1 MEVIE
6 NKIKDNNNV
15 NITKQLDIR
24 ELVDYLQVKVYA
36 TGKYIGRSFN
46 KTLFIT
52 MDYDVTRPV
61 NVYMTYKGKNLI
73 GAFLYLKSKDFTKG
87 ETKLNKKSFE
97 SDVIIK
103 LNVENN
109 KTVSLTQIGVGK
121 NKSLLTTKE
130 LFSSGKISALNK
142 FSRVI
147 DDKGHALEMVMPN
160 VKSMFYDELINKK
173 RQTKL
178 INLGYDVDIKAFS
191 LTGPITKL
199 FLKVETPK
207 MNNNK
212 FKKYINGKTGDV
224 DSVIQVEPRKIKTL
238 NNAPTSYIVLGGKE
252 LELGEVKFNYDD
264 YFTTMNQNYSDF
276 YLEDSEVFIV
286 QNDEKYRLNMGNFLK
301 NGVNELPFN
310 VSRKVEN
317 NIIHSSS
324 PYFQNGR
331 ETYPLSWASELR
343 NNQFFSDMGRC
354 TDINFYS
361 SEHLYNFEQSLKEN
375 QIANLEEFTT
385 SDEEGKVTQQ
395 PRYYNHVSQW
405 LNRSNS
411 DYFNDINIEYTTKGK
426 FKNVTLCPSKRTKIN
441 NYVDK
446 FKYKDNKCL
455 CSYTDDSSEKFKQ
468 EIVDSLGQP
477 CNDVCFKHKKL
488 IKADKC
494 WTCEQNYY
502 SPIKNLQYDF
512 FGTTYSSFKEA
523 FSGGTTYTAYTSGG
537 VIGDNTYDI
546 YFSGSGFTSTTSP
559 STGIAIPITNIE
571 RMGHKPFVGVDSPSW
586 VPYYSW
592 QSLSGESGSGSVIIQ
607 SGDSE
612 NYLMYKCL
620 VDGQYRIQYNAYL
633 DVKYK
638 DDKWCEYITG
648 NYSSGKTASIG
659 YPNTEYELKR
669 LINTSIIQRGEGEGD
684 VVKKDSGGLY
694 FPGKN
699 GINYNS
705 GIENFIFNVFVERLN
720 NSGVTDNIISTSIG
734 SNQKQ
739 NPSSNSYLGLDT
751 NSIQNTF
758 SGYNQCYTSASTD
771 NVIFNTTIPIKLDSG
786 LINLVSGE
794 TLTLKYY
801 NEFKV
806 SSKVSGGKAN
816 LILNLGNKLNTSGD
830 TVASPFYRVTKYNP
844 NSGNTDNLVK
854 KLFLNPQKKSTPQK
868 YINRNGESVEKSTVG
883 TLYVIDD
890 ETKPIS
896 PPMVDEQTFTNLTFI
911 DNEPKGKKLLLNI
924 KTNKPTN
931 NWASQLENNLLVD
944 YYIPNNKEL
953 LQMKSDVFVFNL
965 PRYDQQ
971 MSINCN
977 YKFPQISH
985 SYVIKNTISNV
996 VGQKINHFIVVTPK
1010 DKLYIP
1016 CLTPTKDDKVELI
1029 KTEIKIKEQIDNVDG
1044 VIVIDDQTITL
1055 KSSRSEPLTQFKS
1068 DEGFIC
1074 KFYCSCVDKKSSIP
1088 IDPFYGTTEIIT
1100 NTDIED
1106 CDECINQS
1114 EVYCASV
1121 NKTCEPKVFN
1131 NSCQDSKSN
1140 LYTYGG
1146 EYLLPNGGDYV
1157 GFYHIHNGVY
1167 MVGATHTVTTHDT
1180 LTPVN
1185 NKVDGSKTNN
1195 NPTSTV
1201 RINQNTNT
1209 GNSRSGGSS
1218 AGGGSY

>member
-286 QNDEKYRLNMGNFLK
+286 QNDEKYRLNMGDFLK

-317 NIIHSSS
+317 NTINSSS

-395 PRYYNHVSQW
+395 PRYYNDVSQW
-405 LNRSNS
+405 LDRSNS

-488 IKADKC
+488 I
-494 WTCEQNYY
+494 
-502 SPIKNLQYDF
+502 
-512 FGTTYSSFKEA
+512 
-523 FSGGTTYTAYTSGG
+523 
-537 VIGDNTYDI
+537 
-546 YFSGSGFTSTTSP
+546 
-559 STGIAIPITNIE
+559 
-571 RMGHKPFVGVDSPSW
+571 
-586 VPYYSW
+586 
-592 QSLSGESGSGSVIIQ
+592 
-607 SGDSE
+607 
-612 NYLMYKCL
+612 YL
-620 VDGQYRIQYNAYL
+620 
-633 DVKYK
+633 
-638 DDKWCEYITG
+638 
-648 NYSSGKTASIG
+648 
-659 YPNTEYELKR
+659 
-669 LINTSIIQRGEGEGD
+669 
-684 VVKKDSGGLY
+684 
-694 FPGKN
+694 
-699 GINYNS
+699 
-705 GIENFIFNVFVERLN
+705 
-720 NSGVTDNIISTSIG
+720 
-734 SNQKQ
+734 
-739 NPSSNSYLGLDT
+739 
-751 NSIQNTF
+751 
-758 SGYNQCYTSASTD
+758 
-771 NVIFNTTIPIKLDSG
+771 
-786 LINLVSGE
+786 
-794 TLTLKYY
+794 
-801 NEFKV
+801 
-806 SSKVSGGKAN
+806 
-816 LILNLGNKLNTSGD
+816 
-830 TVASPFYRVTKYNP
+830 
-844 NSGNTDNLVK
+844 
-854 KLFLNPQKKSTPQK
+854 
-868 YINRNGESVEKSTVG
+868 
-883 TLYVIDD
+883 
-890 ETKPIS
+890 
-896 PPMVDEQTFTNLTFI
+896 
-911 DNEPKGKKLLLNI
+911 
-924 KTNKPTN
+924 
-931 NWASQLENNLLVD
+931 
-944 YYIPNNKEL
+944 
-953 LQMKSDVFVFNL
+953 
-965 PRYDQQ
+965 
-971 MSINCN
+971 
-977 YKFPQISH
+977 
-985 SYVIKNTISNV
+985 
-996 VGQKINHFIVVTPK
+996 
-1010 DKLYIP
+1010 
-1016 CLTPTKDDKVELI
+1016 
-1029 KTEIKIKEQIDNVDG
+1029 
-1044 VIVIDDQTITL
+1044 
-1055 KSSRSEPLTQFKS
+1055 
-1068 DEGFIC
+1068 
-1074 KFYCSCVDKKSSIP
+1074 
-1088 IDPFYGTTEIIT
+1088 
-1100 NTDIED
+1100 
-1106 CDECINQS
+1106 
-1114 EVYCASV
+1114 
-1121 NKTCEPKVFN
+1121 
-1131 NSCQDSKSN
+1131 
-1140 LYTYGG
+1140 
-1146 EYLLPNGGDYV
+1146 
-1157 GFYHIHNGVY
+1157 
-1167 MVGATHTVTTHDT
+1167 
-1180 LTPVN
+1180 
-1185 NKVDGSKTNN
+1185 
-1195 NPTSTV
+1195 
-1201 RINQNTNT
+1201 
-1209 GNSRSGGSS
+1209 
-1218 AGGGSY
+1218 